1 MATFDFRITTEAL
14 AHEMDRVTRNV
25 NTMGTAVG
33 AMEAAVIASEK
44 EASDTICRSIDSGF
58 YMLLR
63 SRLSQKLAQ
72 CASTMN
78 SRVGSMMETADAID
92 RTHQQMVGDFNRIKS
107 RYVKLFDNLDR
118 NLDDRV
124 RELDREAMDLANRRT
139 SILVDMQ
146 AREAPSVLYYTS
158 DVHGVALKASTAKM
172 KSRAVESIGQ
182 LGSGAEHVV
191 ELNKKTNAVY
201 DTHVVCDRVT
211 PVLVPVVYANEESV
225 ASPGSYALTVHTPTD
240 LDPHAQAQIA
250 TEIRRRE
257 GAASGSETKN
267 VPAIRAA
274 YLERLNSTQMDPRV
288 SQTMV
293 QLFNA
298 SFGLPQG
305 YVQQK
310 YQAQHQ
316 APYQPAAPGAMPG
329 ASTPYGPTNGG
340 VS

>member
-1 MATFDFRITTEAL
+1 MPSYDFNITTQPL
-14 AHEMDRVTRNV
+14 ADEMDRVTNNV
-25 NTMGTAVG
+25 VIMGAAVS
-33 AMEAAVIASEK
+33 ALEAAVIASEK
-44 EASDTICRSIDSGF
+44 EASDTICQSIDSGF

-72 CASTMN
+72 FASTMN

-118 NLDDRV
+118 NLNDRV
-124 RELDREAMDLANRRT
+124 RELDREAMDLSSRRT

-146 AREAPSVLYYTS
+146 AREAPAALYYTS
-158 DVHGVALKASTAKM
+158 DLHAVALKASTAKM
-172 KSRAVESIGQ
+172 KSRVVESIGE
-182 LGSGAEHVV
+182 LGEGAERVV
-191 ELNKKTNAVY
+191 EFSKETDAVY
-201 DTHVVCDRVT
+201 DTRVVSDRVT

-225 ASPGSYALTVHTPTD
+225 ASPGSYALTVHTPTS

-250 TEIRRRE
+250 TEIHRRE
-257 GAASGSETKN
+257 SANGNAEAKN

-274 YLERLNSTQMDPRV
+274 YLERINATQMDSRV
-288 SQTMV
+288 AQTMV

-305 YVQQK
+305 SVQQ
-310 YQAQHQ
+310 QHPAQ
-316 APYQPAAPGAMPG
+316 YQPAASGVFPPAP
-329 ASTPYGPTNGG
+329 TPYGSTANGG